1 MNTNTQI
8 KQIAERIKELR
19 DILDMSSAQVAQEVG
34 IPEEEYMLYEE
45 AKADIPVSVL
55 YAVAAALGVDTT
67 VLLTG
72 ETPRMEGYTV
82 VRDGKGVEVERY
94 AGYKFASLAAN
105 FIGRE
110 MEPMIVTLNKGDK
123 PAELVYHTG
132 QEINF
137 VLEGTV
143 MVTIGKKT
151 ITLEKGDSV
160 YFDAMQLHSQQA
172 LTETAKFLTVINEN
186 AKGLK

>member
-34 IPEEEYMLYEE
+34 IPEEEYMLYEKAE
-45 AKADIPVSVL
+45 ADIPVSVL
-55 YAVAAALGVDTT
+55 YAVASALGVDTT

-123 PAELVYHTG
+123 PAELVYHAG

-143 MVTIGKKT
+143 LVTIGKKT

-160 YFDAMQLHSQQA
+160 YFDAMQLHSQKA
-172 LTETAKFLTVINEN
+172 LTDTAKFLTVINEN